1 MPFKKGQKKTGG
13 RQKGTP
19 DKKTA
24 VTLEFVKSM
33 LDGEQEHVQKM
44 FEKLRTGANA
54 NPDAYLKHF
63 GAFME
68 FYMPKQKRV
77 ESVIEVDKGVIEVK
91 FSRGEE

>member
-1 MPFKKGQKKTGG
+1 MKFEKGHAKKGG
-13 RQKGTP
+13 RKKGTP

-24 VTLEFVKSM
+24 VTLEFVKAILSN
-33 LDGEQEHVQKM
+33 EQDHVQDM

-77 ESVIEVDKGVIEVK
+77 ESVIEIEKGILEVK
-91 FSRGEE
+91 FARGEE